1 MVGYELLAEPQRDLS
16 AEEAVERPP
25 RRMTVVVRAPGR
37 VNLIGEHTDYN
48 DGFVFPMAIDRHT
61 VVEADARDDR
71 IVTID
76 AVDLLERDEF
86 KLGAIEPTRS
96 WRDYVRGIARSIDP
110 EHGADLRIKS
120 DIPRGAGL
128 SSSAAL
134 LVAAG
139 RAFAPEL
146 PGEELALT
154 AQRAENEF
162 VGVRTG
168 IMDQFT
174 VALARED
181 HALLLDCRDLSYRHI
196 SIPDGVT
203 IVVADSRMERRLVRS
218 AYNERRAACE
228 EAARRLGVRAL
239 RDATLDQIESLPEDL
254 RTRARHVVSEN
265 ERTVAAAAELEAG
278 NLAAVG
284 ELMDDS
290 HRSMRD
296 DYGIV
301 PPLLDELAAAARSVD
316 GCYGSR
322 LTGAGFGG
330 CTVSLV
336 ADGAFADVRAAL
348 EQLGAAVY
356 RCRADGG
363 VKSSIR

>member
-1 MVGYELLAEPQRDLS
+1 
-16 AEEAVERPP
+16 
-25 RRMTVVVRAPGR
+25 MTTVVRAPGR

-48 DGFVFPMAIDRHT
+48 DGFVLPLAIDRHT
-61 VVEADARDDR
+61 IVESDPRDDR
-71 IVTID
+71 VVTVDATDLRQSDEFSLETID
-76 AVDLLERDEF
+76 R
-86 KLGAIEPTRS
+86 TRS
-96 WRDYVRGIARSIDP
+96 WRDYVRGIVQLVGP
-110 EHGADLRIKS
+110 TTGADVRITS

-128 SSSAAL
+128 SSSASL

-139 RAFAPEL
+139 RAFDPEL
-146 PGEELALT
+146 PGEQLALL

-168 IMDQFT
+168 IMDQFV
-174 VALARED
+174 VALARAG
-181 HALLLDCRDLSYRHI
+181 HALLLDCRDLSYRQI
-196 SIPDGVT
+196 PIPDGVT
-203 IVVADSRMERRLVRS
+203 IVVCDSRLERRLASS

-239 RDATLDQIESLPEDL
+239 RDATLDQVDTLPPEL
-254 RTRARHVVSEN
+254 RKRARHVVSEN
-265 ERTVAAAAELEAG
+265 ARTVAAATELEAG
-278 NLAAVG
+278 NLRAVG
-284 ELMDDS
+284 ELMNDS

-296 DYGIV
+296 DFEIV
-301 PPLLDELAAAARSVD
+301 PPQLDELAAAARSVD

-336 ADGAFADVRAAL
+336 ADEAFGAVRAAA
-348 EQLGAAVY
+348 EKLGAAVY

-363 VKSSIR
+363 VKSSDA